1 MPARASGVRL
11 AWGAPMQT
19 LSTEPHFLIHGLPSP
34 DDQTEQRRQRRLHT
48 ELARW
53 NRARLAPGD
62 PRPLEEA
69 LAQDMAARRLEHG
82 FVVGERARVKPWAD
96 EAPRN
101 GEAFVRWFERL
112 REVGPGQNDPL
123 FPWLAGSASRE
134 AIVWFVHQEV
144 GGEAGFEDLVA
155 LTQVKLPTLP
165 KLEMARNYWDE
176 MGCGHRS
183 GMHGPM
189 LDELAAE
196 LGVRSELHST
206 CWESLAL
213 ANLMA
218 ALATDRRWVWHAV
231 GALGVIEL
239 TAPGRAALVND
250 ALKRLDLDGSARRYF
265 ALHAT
270 LDKKH
275 SAAWNREVIAPLV
288 SDDPTGERA
297 QGIAEG
303 ALMRLVA
310 GARCFARYRR
320 ELKTPS

>member
-1 MPARASGVRL
+1 
-11 AWGAPMQT
+11 MQT
-19 LSTEPHFLIHGLPSP
+19 QSTEPPFLIRGLSTP
-34 DDQTEQRRQRRLHT
+34 DDQTEQRRERRLHT

-69 LAQDMAARRLEHG
+69 LAQDMAARRLEHA
-82 FVVGERARVKPWAD
+82 FVVAERARVMPWAA
-96 EAPRN
+96 EAPRES
-101 GEAFVRWFERL
+101 EAFVQWFEQL
-112 REVGPGQNDPL
+112 REVGPGQKDAL
-123 FPWLAGSASRE
+123 FPWLAEVAPR
-134 AIVWFVHQEV
+134 AAVVWFIQQEV

-155 LTQVKLPTLP
+155 LTQVKLPALP

-176 MGCGHRS
+176 MGCGHKS
-183 GMHGPM
+183 GMHGLM
-189 LDELAAE
+189 LEDLASE
-196 LGVRSELHST
+196 LGVSSTLHTT

-239 TAPGRAALVND
+239 TAPGRAALVNE
-250 ALKRLDLDGSARRYF
+250 ALKRIDLDGSARRYF

-288 SDDPTGERA
+288 SEDPTGERA

-310 GARCFARYRR
+310 GARCFGRYRR
-320 ELKTPS
+320 ELNVPSGARDPS